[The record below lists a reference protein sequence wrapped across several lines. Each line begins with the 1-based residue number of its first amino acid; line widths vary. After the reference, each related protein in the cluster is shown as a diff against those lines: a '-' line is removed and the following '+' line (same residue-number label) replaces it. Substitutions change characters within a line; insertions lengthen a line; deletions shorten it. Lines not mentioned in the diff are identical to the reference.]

1 MELRKLETD
10 WGLVKLNGFL
20 GIDLM
25 LVSAFG
31 VNIWGIALLLI
42 YG

>member
-1 MELRKLETD
+1 MELLKLETD
-10 WGLVKLNGFL
+10 WKLVELNGFM

-31 VNIWGIALLLI
+31 VYTCEVVLLLV
-42 YG
+42 YS

>member
-1 MELRKLETD
+1 MELLKLETD
-10 WGLVKLNGFL
+10 WKLIELNGFL

-25 LVSAFG
+25 LVLAFV
-31 VNIWGIALLLI
+31 VNIWEIVLLLI